1 MKKFDI
7 LPHTADGKFRAYGK
21 TLEEKFSNALL
32 AMFSFMFNIE
42 KVKPEVKKEIKVK
55 GKDESALL
63 YNWLEEFLYLLD
75 TDSFIP
81 CKVEKM
87 KITKT
92 AKGFELSATVIG
104 DKMDEKYES
113 VGSVKAVTY
122 AQMEV
127 TEKYVQVVVDL

>member
-32 AMFSFMFNIE
+32 AMFSFMFKTEKIKPNI
-42 KVKPEVKKEIKVK
+42 KKEIKVK
-55 GKDESALL
+55 GKDEQALL
-63 YNWLEEFLYLLD
+63 YNWLEEFLFLLD

-81 CKVEKM
+81 NKTEKM

-92 AKGFELSATVIG
+92 AKGFELTATVLG
-104 DKMDEKYES
+104 DKMNEKYKS
-113 VGSVKAVTY
+113 IGSVKAVTY
-122 AQMEV
+122 AEMEI
-127 TEKYVQVVVDL
+127 TDKYVQVVVDL

>member
-32 AMFSFMFNIE
+32 AMFSFMFE
-42 KVKPEVKKEIKVK
+42 TEEVKPKIKKEIKVK
-55 GKDESALL
+55 GKDEQALL
-63 YNWLEEFLYLLD
+63 YNWLEEFLYILD

-81 CKVEKM
+81 HKTEKM
-87 KITKT
+87 KIEKT
-92 AKGFELSATVIG
+92 AKGFELSATVLG
-104 DKMDEKYES
+104 DKADAYKS

-122 AQMEV
+122 AEMEI
-127 TEKYVQVVVDL
+127 TKDYVQVVVDL